1 MPWHIKRLE
10 NGLLVQEYDQE
21 PNDKSEELLT
31 PDDRTQ
37 DECHPRFAHLKPA
50 ESMVLPDEP
59 KATAP
64 SSWYPSQYEDLGEF
78 LNGDPRVNALRAH
91 CVNDKLDSGSV
102 SRRYNWRY
110 YEPDESF

>member
-21 PNDKSEELLT
+21 PDDKSEELLT

-37 DECHPRFAHLKPA
+37 DECHPRFAHLKPG
-50 ESMVLPDEP
+50 ETMVLPDEP
-59 KATAP
+59 KTKT
-64 SSWYPSQYEDLGEF
+64 SGSWYPSQYEDLGEF
-78 LNGDPRVNALRAH
+78 LNGDPGANALRAH
-91 CVNDKLDSGSV
+91 CVNDKLDSGSG

-110 YEPDESF
+110 YEPDESL